1 MADYTSSSQ
10 GGGYS
15 FEHDAGM
22 APQVAAKPLTKFA
35 NFAGAALSI
44 TLIVGIGVWG
54 YKLLVRDVT
63 GIPVVRAAQG
73 DMRVRPEN
81 PGGQLA
87 DNQGLSVNAVA
98 SEGTANQFA
107 EQLILAPKP
116 LDLEEEDQPIPVAMV
131 APAQQAPTQSSPAA
145 DVAEALKNGDVDDL
159 VASLTDGVEPLED
172 EEDGTALPEPMNAS
186 ATMDVDPLEMA
197 VSNAVAVAMGE
208 EPGVRASLR
217 PQTRPGGR
225 AVATKASFEP
235 APVAAAE
242 VKELSPDSLPTGTR
256 LVQLGAFDSPQIAR
270 AQWVRLNARFG
281 AYMEGKDRIIQEASS
296 GGRTFYRLRAHG
308 FSDIA
313 DARRFCSALV
323 AENTDCI
330 PVVTR

>member
-15 FEHDAGM
+15 FEHDAGL

-172 EEDGTALPEPMNAS
+172 EEDGTALPEPINAS

-235 APVAAAE
+235 AP
-242 VKELSPDSLPTGTR
+242 
-256 LVQLGAFDSPQIAR
+256 
-270 AQWVRLNARFG
+270 
-281 AYMEGKDRIIQEASS
+281 
-296 GGRTFYRLRAHG
+296 
-308 FSDIA
+308 
-313 DARRFCSALV
+313 
-323 AENTDCI
+323 
-330 PVVTR
+330 

>member
-15 FEHDAGM
+15 FEHDAGL

-208 EPGVRASLR
+208 EPGVRSKVRELR
-217 PQTRPGGR
+217 LDDVENPLPGHPR
-225 AVATKASFEP
+225 ERVLAIERYPDKARVSSGDRLARVRGDFGPPGHADPELRG
-235 APVAAAE
+235 AERGAAAPATC
-242 VKELSPDSLPTGTR
+242 VPIAVPPRACMRSVTFATCPALW
-256 LVQLGAFDSPQIAR
+256 AR
-270 AQWVRLNARFG
+270 ALRHTVG
-281 AYMEGKDRIIQEASS
+281 AVPACFVLFFPYTS
-296 GGRTFYRLRAHG
+296 
-308 FSDIA
+308 
-313 DARRFCSALV
+313 
-323 AENTDCI
+323 
-330 PVVTR
+330 